1 MKPNLS
7 LNALAAT
14 LAVLGASTVIAACG
28 GSSKG
33 AESPVGAKEVPAAG
47 TSSTTG
53 HASCS
58 AAGCGAKKDD
68 KSAASCGAKKD
79 DKSAASCGAKK
90 DDKSAAS
97 CGAKKAEEKK
107 AEAPAVAPAAGD
119 APAASAAAAPKAA
132 PTTASPAKAPAKK
145 PTTGGQ
151 SACGA
156 GTCSAK
162 K

>member
-68 KSAASCGAKKD
+68 KSAASCGAKK
-79 DKSAASCGAKK
+79 
-90 DDKSAAS
+90 
-97 CGAKKAEEKK
+97 AEEKK

-162 K
+162 Q

>member
-7 LNALAAT
+7 LQSLAAT
-14 LAVLGASTVIAACG
+14 LAALGTSTVIAACG
-28 GSSKG
+28 APSKG
-33 AESPVGAKEVPAAG
+33 AESPVGAKEVQPA
-47 TSSTTG
+47 TSSSTG

-79 DKSAASCGAKK
+79 DHAGPAA
-90 DDKSAAS
+90 
-97 CGAKKAEEKK
+97 
-107 AEAPAVAPAAGD
+107 APATPAPVTAAAGD
-119 APAASAAAAPKAA
+119 APKAD
-132 PTTASPAKAPAKK
+132 PAKAPTPATTSTAKPPAKK
-145 PTTGGQ
+145 PAAAGQ

>member
-58 AAGCGAKKDD
+58 AAG
-68 KSAASCGAKKD
+68 
-79 DKSAASCGAKK
+79 CGAKK